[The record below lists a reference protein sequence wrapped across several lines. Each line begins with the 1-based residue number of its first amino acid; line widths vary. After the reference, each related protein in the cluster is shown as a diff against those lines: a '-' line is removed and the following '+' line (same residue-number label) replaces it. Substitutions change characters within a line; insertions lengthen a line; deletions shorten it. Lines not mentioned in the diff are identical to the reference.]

1 MSSAITIDIDKLKK
15 QINEFLKEKINRY
28 LDILVKSSDYEKL
41 SKELEKENEI
51 IKNVILSLIVEDVY
65 IDSLSRASLLKVY
78 SEKLSNILDYQTI
91 RNLLINRIISYGLNN
106 KKLLEKF
113 STEELFLIYY
123 NFYIFDKHK
132 STVKQIKEILKLFN
146 LNLISVAQ
154 LYIVYDKN
162 TNDIFFA
169 PEWIYNPLK
178 IKIKKFDYE
187 TIVNST
193 PGFMIDKQTILDN
206 KDNILFP
213 IKSNI
218 LLINTSSRINL
229 ANISYLRAVVVSYIL
244 KDKYID
250 VNLPVRSYIQ
260 EHINVNDIPI
270 ITSYIRMKYYY
281 NITDTREY
289 YNNRTDINTYTRNTY
304 VLSLIYDYFDTRGI
318 NRIIDILNNP
328 TYEEYR
334 QLNKELKELFNKLSE
349 DEYEYLKNT
358 NFIEVFE
365 NYIKDTY
372 PSLYEDLLIIENKL
386 TDHNNNNNNTRVKL
400 DTMLSNIL
408 TNLISLFVSIVYT
421 NPDFNK
427 INEQYLF
434 DYIHLFFYTDNDII
448 SQHLSKYI
456 LLIKYF
462 LPLHMHL
469 TRFTDQG
476 YYVED
481 LLNTIHARDYYSVL
495 IDKHLDPDIILD
507 TRYNFNLTITNEYIR
522 EYKIHDEKALL
533 NITLYPD
540 NENIYTNIH
549 DDEYNFSIILNT
561 YPDYILPR
569 VIDRLYIYSTH
580 NIRYQLI
587 SDLHNITIE
596 QTNNED
602 IFHNIVNMD
611 HYQLSVS
618 LNVIPDY
625 LNTTR
630 YNYDI
635 YTTNA
640 YDIRYILSGDY
651 NRMFISFVNNNDY
664 EINENPL
671 VIVNTQPAPENLNST
686 RIISEV
692 NPIVINNERILA
704 PVSEHV
710 KLAIVTLNM

>member
-476 YYVED
+476 YYIED
-481 LLNTIHARDYYSVL
+481 LLNTIHTHDYYSVL
-495 IDKHLDPDIILD
+495 IDKHSDPDIILD

-611 HYQLSVS
+611 HYQLSIS
-618 LNVIPDY
+618 LDVIPDY